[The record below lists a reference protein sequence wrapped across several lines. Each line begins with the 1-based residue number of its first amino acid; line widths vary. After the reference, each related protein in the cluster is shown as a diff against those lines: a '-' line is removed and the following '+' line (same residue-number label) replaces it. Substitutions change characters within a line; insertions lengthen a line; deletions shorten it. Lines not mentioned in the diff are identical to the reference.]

1 MTTLAAH
8 NRRIIAPTLAL
19 ARHVDEWLRR
29 WSARYLT
36 RELAMLGSSFAKVK
50 RPLTQADLDEARR
63 RREAAQQAL
72 EEQRRKTD
80 RAQRDLARIQA
91 VQHETAAQEARA
103 KELERQIAETEAK
116 TKAIERALA
125 AEDRVADRAIAPG
138 LMHVPLPAESTLQPN
153 EHQAELELRKLLL
166 LFGMK
171 QASAAA
177 NRVAPDVVPES
188 LQAQALAGAST
199 GIKWFW
205 EMRQGIIQRADRI
218 SAGLQHQVRTQ
229 VRDSIAEWSAEVP
242 KPSAGEIAR
251 RLHTQVHAGSS
262 DERLFVFSPERAAI
276 IAQTELAQAENTGI
290 FEGYQAAGIQEVEWL
305 AQSDGRSGARHHE
318 KLNRVR
324 RGIHETWTDGLGNE
338 LRYPGDPSAP
348 IASTINCRCTTR
360 AIISS
365 ATGRRAA

>member
-1 MTTLAAH
+1 
-8 NRRIIAPTLAL
+8 
-19 ARHVDEWLRR
+19 
-29 WSARYLT
+29 
-36 RELAMLGSSFAKVK
+36 
-50 RPLTQADLDEARR
+50 
-63 RREAAQQAL
+63 
-72 EEQRRKTD
+72 
-80 RAQRDLARIQA
+80 
-91 VQHETAAQEARA
+91 
-103 KELERQIAETEAK
+103 
-116 TKAIERALA
+116 
-125 AEDRVADRAIAPG
+125 
-138 LMHVPLPAESTLQPN
+138 
-153 EHQAELELRKLLL
+153 
-166 LFGMK
+166 MK

-229 VRDSIAEWSAEVP
+229 VQTPSPNGSAEVP

-290 FEGYQAAGIQEVEWL
+290 FEGYQAAGIQRGGVASRRAMGVPAREPRE
-305 AQSDGRSGARHHE
+305 AEPGAARHT
-318 KLNRVR
+318 RDV
-324 RGIHETWTDGLGNE
+324 TDGLGNE

-360 AIISS
+360 AIIKSTS
-365 ATGRRAA
+365 RMVRRSCRPPSCR